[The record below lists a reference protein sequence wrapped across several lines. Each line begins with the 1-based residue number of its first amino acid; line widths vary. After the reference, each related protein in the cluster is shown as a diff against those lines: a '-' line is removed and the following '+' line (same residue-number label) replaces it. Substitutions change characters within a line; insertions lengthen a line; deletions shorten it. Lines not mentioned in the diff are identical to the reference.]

1 MADLPTE
8 SQQLAIRAAQECKAL
23 RTLINGNAVDLSS
36 LATTDK
42 TSLVAA
48 INEIFNS
55 GGGGGETTL
64 TNYSQISALTGYP
77 ASFPPTIGT
86 TSTTALAGNT
96 ALLQIGITGTTA
108 MAGNKTAS
116 DIGGLAATGGTM
128 TNGTISGTLTINSTT
143 ITFGPGAAAAMRTAM
158 GSGTT
163 GVAVFI
169 AATQAAAKTA
179 IGITRCGFAAQNSST
194 TINAATLTVVAFA
207 TELEDTNSAWDGSAF
222 TVPAGKGGLWEIR
235 GGYVFTSVTAASFY
249 VVTVSV
255 NSTTAGMYM
264 IGRGIAGGTGLCGA
278 GGSVAVPLAAGD
290 VIRMMVFCT
299 NATTGYNGAV
309 GYCTFSAHLLT

>member
-23 RTLINGNAVDLSS
+23 RTLINGNALDLSS
-36 LATTDK
+36 LETTAK

-48 INEIFNS
+48 
-55 GGGGGETTL
+55 
-64 TNYSQISALTGYP
+64 
-77 ASFPPTIGT
+77 
-86 TSTTALAGNT
+86 
-96 ALLQIGITGTTA
+96 
-108 MAGNKTAS
+108 
-116 DIGGLAATGGTM
+116 
-128 TNGTISGTLTINSTT
+128 
-143 ITFGPGAAAAMRTAM
+143 
-158 GSGTT
+158 
-163 GVAVFI
+163 
-169 AATQAAAKTA
+169 
-179 IGITRCGFAAQNSST
+179 
-194 TINAATLTVVAFA
+194 INAATLTVVAFA

-235 GGYVFTSVTAASFY
+235 GGYVFSSVTDASLY

-299 NATTGYNGAV
+299 NATTGYNSTV